1 MRLSLAARTFITLIV
16 VLGLC
21 VFGEAVVNAGAVHP
35 VQLAAFLVVAC
46 VAARLKVK
54 LPGLTGSM
62 SVNLPFILIAAVATE
77 NSMLEALVVA
87 CISNLVQC
95 LPRPKQNFNLLRTVF
110 NVCNMAL
117 AVEVTRL
124 VFAWPAMSAWV
135 ASSSLRL
142 GVAAAAFFV
151 VNTVPVAIVIAL
163 TEGSASS
170 AQSHPASAASGSSSQ
185 RGFVA
190 TWLGI
195 TQLTFPYYL
204 ASAGVAAAVL
214 TAAAR
219 VGWLVPALILPVMLA
234 FYWSYRKIFSLAQR
248 MGSDALRKGLQ
259 SQGVDEKA
267 GVALA

>member
-1 MRLSLAARTFITLIV
+1 MKLSLAARTFITLIV

-21 VFGEAVVNAGAVHP
+21 VFGKAVVNAGAVHP

-62 SVNLPFILIAAVATE
+62 SVNLPFILIVAVATE
-77 NSMLEALVVA
+77 TTLLEALIVG

-95 LPRPKQNFNLLRTVF
+95 LPRPKQNFNPLRTGF

-124 VFAWPAMSAWV
+124 VFTWPAMSGWV
-135 ASSSLRL
+135 ASPSLRL
-142 GVAAAAFFV
+142 GVAAAAFFL

-163 TEGSASS
+163 TEGSAAGSPSQTAPESS
-170 AQSHPASAASGSSSQ
+170 
-185 RGFVA
+185 RGFFA

-219 VGWLVPALILPVMLA
+219 VGWVVPASILPVMLA
-234 FYWSYRKIFSLAQR
+234 FYWSYRKIFSLASR
-248 MGSDALRKGLQ
+248 MGSDGLRKGVQ
-259 SQGVDEKA
+259 SQGAGEKA
-267 GVALA
+267 GAALA